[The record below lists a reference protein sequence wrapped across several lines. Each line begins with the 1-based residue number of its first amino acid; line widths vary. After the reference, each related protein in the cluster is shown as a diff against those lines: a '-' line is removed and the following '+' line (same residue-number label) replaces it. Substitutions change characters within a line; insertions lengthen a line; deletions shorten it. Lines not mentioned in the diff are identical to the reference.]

1 MDIDF
6 DKSGGLVPAIVQD
19 ATSRRVLMLG
29 YMNEAALEKTLET
42 GLVTF
47 YSRSRE
53 TLWTKGETSGNVL
66 LLKQAFLDCDGDT
79 LLVLAEPVGPG
90 VCHKG
95 FESCFYRKRQGSEWV
110 QAEEATYNR
119 DEVYR

>member
-19 ATSRRVLMLG
+19 AESNRVLMLG
-29 YMNEAALEKTLET
+29 YMNKTALEKTLET
-42 GLVTF
+42 SLVTF

-53 TLWTKGETSGNVL
+53 TLWTKGETSGHVL
-66 LLKQAFLDCDGDT
+66 RVKEAFLDCDGDT
-79 LLVLAEPVGPG
+79 LLILAEAVGPG

-95 FESCFYRKRQGSEWV
+95 FESCFYRKLQGKEWV
-110 QAEEATYNR
+110 QSEDATYNR
-119 DEVYR
+119 EEVYR

>member
-1 MDIDF
+1 MEIDF

-19 ATSRRVLMLG
+19 AESRRVLMLG
-29 YMNEAALEKTLET
+29 YMNEAALERTLET

-47 YSRSRE
+47 YSRSRDA
-53 TLWTKGETSGNVL
+53 LWTKGETSGHVL
-66 LLKQAFLDCDGDT
+66 HLKEAFLDCDGDT
-79 LLVLAEPVGPG
+79 LLILAEPVGPG

-95 FESCFYRKRQGSEWV
+95 FQSCFYRKRQGNGWV
-110 QAEEATYNR
+110 QGEGATYNR